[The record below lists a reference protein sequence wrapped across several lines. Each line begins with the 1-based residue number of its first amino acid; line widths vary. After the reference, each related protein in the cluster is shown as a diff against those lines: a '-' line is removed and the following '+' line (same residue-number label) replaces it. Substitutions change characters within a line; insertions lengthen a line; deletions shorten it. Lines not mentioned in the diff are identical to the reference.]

1 MVTSSDYDL
10 NSIPAV
16 TDCLTNTR
24 ERKLD
29 KVFSSKF
36 QVFQLNSML
45 SLKNTYQ
52 QSAPLLID
60 QSVSRKKK
68 KMQPLKFSN

>member
-1 MVTSSDYDL
+1 M
-10 NSIPAV
+10 NSIV
-16 TDCLTNTR
+16 YRQLLTVWPTQESENLT
-24 ERKLD
+24 K
-29 KVFSSKF
+29 SSVQSF
-36 QVFQLNSML
+36 NVIVFQINSML

-60 QSVSRKKK
+60 QSVSRKKEK